1 MLRRLREAGFS
12 VEMTHH
18 GFHALNDHILGF
30 TLQELSFASDD
41 EALGALEKKF
51 FRDFPGERFPYLT
64 EHATAHRLPLEERDG
79 VEFVLDLILDGLE
92 RVRTAT

>member
-1 MLRRLREAGFS
+1 
-12 VEMTHH
+12 MTHH

-51 FRDFPGERFPYLT
+51 FRASPGS
-64 EHATAHRLPLEERDG
+64 AS
-79 VEFVLDLILDGLE
+79 
-92 RVRTAT
+92 RT